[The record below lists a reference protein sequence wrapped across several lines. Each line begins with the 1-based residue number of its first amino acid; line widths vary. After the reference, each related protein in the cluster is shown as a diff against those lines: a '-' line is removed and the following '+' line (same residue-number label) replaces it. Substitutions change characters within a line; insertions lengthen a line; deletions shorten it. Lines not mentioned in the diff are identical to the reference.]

1 MSAYRV
7 LLTGVVGG
15 DTTLPHQLRTVYP
28 AGMDSRTARRAAEKA
43 ARDLIATR
51 AALVGEL
58 GVAAAERTQL
68 IADVTTATDRGRELI
83 AAAEAEAAH
92 LVAAARHLVADG
104 EQRYTDAYTAAT
116 TAGWTPADLTALGYP
131 PATTNTARRRRQAPA
146 DQAAAASEAA
156 AVAVPEQ
163 QPAPAATPSPAA

>member
-1 MSAYRV
+1 
-7 LLTGVVGG
+7 
-15 DTTLPHQLRTVYP
+15 
-28 AGMDSRTARRAAEKA
+28 MDSRTARRAAEKA

-68 IADVTTATDRGRELI
+68 ATDVTAATDRGRELI
-83 AAAEAEAAH
+83 TAAEAEAAR
-92 LVAAARHLVADG
+92 LVAAAQDLVADG
-104 EQRYTDAYTAAT
+104 EQRYADAYTAAT
-116 TAGWTPADLTALGYP
+116 AAGWAPADLTTLGFP
-131 PATTNTARRRRQAPA
+131 PCAPTTRRRRQAPA

-156 AVAVPEQ
+156 AVAVAEQ